1 MSKAISTRSYRHICQ
16 SCYPWNVKFS
26 EQLTERAFDARPA
39 VADKDAQTLARDLLQ
54 MSQAEFN
61 AAFENSPMK
70 RAELRGLTRNA
81 AAVLGNVGN
90 VDDIDILARTLDA
103 EEALVCEHA
112 AWAIASIRAEL
123 QSVPTDFTGPLI
135 SDGE

>member
-1 MSKAISTRSYRHICQ
+1 MATRSYRHICQ

-70 RAELRGLTRNA
+70 QAELRGLTRNA

>member
-1 MSKAISTRSYRHICQ
+1 MNARVVVLRPVPRRSSTRVYRHICQ

-39 VADKDAQTLARDLLQ
+39 VADTDARMLARDLLQ

-61 AAFENSPMK
+61 AAFENLPMK
-70 RAELRGLTRNA
+70 RAKLRGLTRNA
-81 AAVLGNVGN
+81 AVVLGN

-103 EEALVCEHA
+103 EEPLVNEHA
-112 AWAIASIRAEL
+112 AWAIASIRA
-123 QSVPTDFTGPLI
+123 
-135 SDGE
+135 

>member
-39 VADKDAQTLARDLLQ
+39 VADKDAPTLARDLLQ

-81 AAVLGNVGN
+81 AAVLGNV
-90 VDDIDILARTLDA
+90 DDIDILARTLDA

-112 AWAIASIRAEL
+112 AWAIASIRAKL